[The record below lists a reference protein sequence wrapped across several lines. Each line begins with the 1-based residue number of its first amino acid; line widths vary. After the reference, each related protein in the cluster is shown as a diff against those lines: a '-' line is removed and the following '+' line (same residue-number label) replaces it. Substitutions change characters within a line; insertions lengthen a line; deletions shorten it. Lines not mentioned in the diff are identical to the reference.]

1 MLGYSLAVFSL
12 SRSVTHSVNHAY
24 YVQSVC
30 STLYSLL
37 LQAQPA
43 RVMSD
48 WDRATEESG
57 ITAGCPV
64 TGHTLYTTQ
73 LLGISCS
80 DVN

>member
-1 MLGYSLAVFSL
+1 
-12 SRSVTHSVNHAY
+12 
-24 YVQSVC
+24 
-30 STLYSLL
+30 
-37 LQAQPA
+37 
-43 RVMSD
+43 MSD

-80 DVN
+80 DVNWPAIAVWTCCSHRLASHLMTNCLWLNSTILQEWCRF